1 MARWPPLS
9 DKRGETKWGSR
20 PRFIISKL
28 PPFLFLLFVFAH
40 ENSFDLSYLSLMMFF
55 VSLNGFANKNAA
67 IPNFNLVNQQ
77 SLDKILKAKV
87 FVHTDG
93 QLRATHLILDY
104 IPISKSF
111 QVPKCFIN
119 AKDPRLHRISI
130 AAPSF
135 LISDPILEGTLVTN
149 PIPEGIPKE
158 ALPSWHTAEEATSS
172 HPAITKEEEEKEEE
186 VVEVSDSEDQ
196 FNVFNQPL
204 SLEVSPGD
212 LGFSSPAQSNHYQ
225 EATNT
230 SDEMGIQRKQRST
243 LQELL
248 ESQPE
253 GHAPGKVA

>member
-1 MARWPPLS
+1 M
-9 DKRGETKWGSR
+9 
-20 PRFIISKL
+20 
-28 PPFLFLLFVFAH
+28 
-40 ENSFDLSYLSLMMFF
+40 
-55 VSLNGFANKNAA
+55 
-67 IPNFNLVNQQ
+67 
-77 SLDKILKAKV
+77 

-93 QLRATHLILDY
+93 QLRAAHLILDY

-119 AKDPRLHRISI
+119 TKDPRLHRISI

-149 PIPEGIPKE
+149 PIPKGIPKE
-158 ALPSWHTAEEATSS
+158 ALPSQHTAEEATSS
-172 HPAITKEEEEKEEE
+172 HPAITKEEEE

-196 FNVFNQPL
+196 INVFNQPL
-204 SLEVSPGD
+204 SPEVSLGD